1 MRIVIVEDEIQT
13 REGLSRLI
21 ERIDPQ
27 YRVVGNAAN
36 GQKGLELICDKQPD
50 IVITDIRMPQMD
62 GLEMIE
68 SLSRLGVTS
77 KYIVISAFSE
87 FSYAR
92 RAMSF
97 GVSEYLL
104 KPISMIDLRQ
114 SLEKTEMQLQSE
126 RLRTNEQ
133 TLEQMITALV
143 LRTVV
148 ENPESLSRIEEKY
161 RLSPA
166 EPLALV
172 LFYLGDQYEERKNSI
187 VHLSCPKIQVECE
200 QTSTVYLP
208 SKKSVLFVLS
218 GLGQA
223 DDFSKWLWSLAQIHS
238 QMMWKD
244 VDIYYAMCHGL
255 VEVHSIAMELL
266 KIMPWK
272 ISLPGQKILCYPD
285 VLQTP
290 YVHCAYP
297 INIENDLRVAI
308 CAQNTEKVQQHFVK
322 FEEYFSGHQVYLP
335 QEIKD
340 SYTRFLWSAINVS
353 KEVGHFSSEGTRYK
367 QMIEGVLQAQN
378 LGELNA
384 VLFAIAESLSTKI
397 AHDAA
402 AQENLTV
409 KRAKSLI
416 HEFYGDGITLD
427 EIAHKLGITPEYL
440 STQFRKETGDTFSN
454 YIRDFRIKKS
464 KELLLGTQ
472 LKLHQISAQIGYSDP
487 KYFSQVFKKAVGQ
500 LPADYRKTRK

>member
-1 MRIVIVEDEIQT
+1 MRHFIHFVCRKRLKTSICILFALLALAPLVAIVVSTYCNDRHQIIENRDQ
-13 REGLSRLI
+13 LARL
-21 ERIDPQ
+21 DLLHVTQ
-27 YRVVGNAAN
+27 
-36 GQKGLELICDKQPD
+36 ELD
-50 IVITDIRMPQMD
+50 
-62 GLEMIE
+62 
-68 SLSRLGVTS
+68 
-77 KYIVISAFSE
+77 SE
-87 FSYAR
+87 
-92 RAMSF
+92 
-97 GVSEYLL
+97 
-104 KPISMIDLRQ
+104 
-114 SLEKTEMQLQSE
+114 
-126 RLRTNEQ
+126 
-133 TLEQMITALV
+133 
-143 LRTVV
+143 V
-148 ENPESLSRIEEKY
+148 EN
-161 RLSPA
+161 
-166 EPLALV
+166 
-172 LFYLGDQYEERKNSI
+172 YEE
-187 VHLSCPKIQVECE
+187 
-200 QTSTVYLP
+200 
-208 SKKSVLFVLS
+208 
-218 GLGQA
+218 
-223 DDFSKWLWSLAQIHS
+223 
-238 QMMWKD
+238 
-244 VDIYYAMCHGL
+244 
-255 VEVHSIAMELL
+255 
-266 KIMPWK
+266 
-272 ISLPGQKILCYPD
+272 
-285 VLQTP
+285 TP